1 MLQEL
6 VTLMLGNKYK
16 TGLCPCTCWWLRRHL
31 RKTCRFFSF
40 SEIRLLNSGVMPC
53 VLKQRHADWILTVQ
67 SNTRHTH
74 GQLLM
79 PVHQLWMLLPVK
91 ALCVG
96 ELVAY
101 ISFLEHKVQK
111 QAPASLNFLHQL
123 PKGLLS
129 FPSHLFY
136 PCPAPFIFM
145 NLLSILLSFGVM
157 SLYSGIYA
165 RQSDRE
171 KSVFEAHFPKT
182 RPNLLLIG

>member
-1 MLQEL
+1 MYLL
-6 VTLMLGNKYK
+6 VASSTFKENM
-16 TGLCPCTCWWLRRHL
+16 P
-31 RKTCRFFSF
+31 FFQLF
-40 SEIRLLNSGVMPC
+40 RNTVRLLNSGVMPC

-96 ELVAY
+96 ELASCIGY

-129 FPSHLFY
+129 FPYLFY
-136 PCPAPFIFM
+136 PCPVPFIFQSFI
-145 NLLSILLSFGVM
+145 NQESIFPRIHELALHPTLLSCGVSLLGHLRQAERQRKVGV
-157 SLYSGIYA
+157 
-165 RQSDRE
+165 
-171 KSVFEAHFPKT
+171 
-182 RPNLLLIG
+182 

>member
-1 MLQEL
+1 MYLL
-6 VTLMLGNKYK
+6 VASSTFKENM
-16 TGLCPCTCWWLRRHL
+16 PFF
-31 RKTCRFFSF
+31 FFSF

-79 PVHQLWMLLPVK
+79 PVHQLWMLLTTT
-91 ALCVG
+91 LCVG

-101 ISFLEHKVQK
+101 ISFLEHNIQK
-111 QAPASLNFLHQL
+111 QAPASLHSLHQL

-171 KSVFEAHFPKT
+171 KSVFEAHFPP
-182 RPNLLLIG
+182 RPAPIYF

>member
-1 MLQEL
+1 
-6 VTLMLGNKYK
+6 
-16 TGLCPCTCWWLRRHL
+16 
-31 RKTCRFFSF
+31 
-40 SEIRLLNSGVMPC
+40 
-53 VLKQRHADWILTVQ
+53 
-67 SNTRHTH
+67 
-74 GQLLM
+74 M

-91 ALCVG
+91 ALCFG
-96 ELVAY
+96 ELVAYRY

-111 QAPASLNFLHQL
+111 QPPASLNFLHQL

-136 PCPAPFIFM
+136 PCPAPFIFI
-145 NLLSILLSFGVM
+145 NLLFILLSFGVM

-182 RPNLLLIG
+182 R

>member
-1 MLQEL
+1 
-6 VTLMLGNKYK
+6 
-16 TGLCPCTCWWLRRHL
+16 
-31 RKTCRFFSF
+31 
-40 SEIRLLNSGVMPC
+40 
-53 VLKQRHADWILTVQ
+53 
-67 SNTRHTH
+67 
-74 GQLLM
+74 M

-91 ALCVG
+91 AMCVG

-129 FPSHLFY
+129 FPSHIFY

>member
-1 MLQEL
+1 
-6 VTLMLGNKYK
+6 
-16 TGLCPCTCWWLRRHL
+16 
-31 RKTCRFFSF
+31 
-40 SEIRLLNSGVMPC
+40 MPC

-67 SNTRHTH
+67 SNTHHTH

-101 ISFLEHKVQK
+101 ISFLQHKVQK

-129 FPSHLFY
+129 FPISSIHDQRHLFFN
-136 PCPAPFIFM
+136 PLSTRRASSPGFM
-145 NLLSILLSFGVM
+145 NLLSILLSFGDI

-165 RQSDRE
+165 AQAERQR
-171 KSVFEAHFPKT
+171 KV
-182 RPNLLLIG
+182 GV

>member
-1 MLQEL
+1 
-6 VTLMLGNKYK
+6 
-16 TGLCPCTCWWLRRHL
+16 
-31 RKTCRFFSF
+31 
-40 SEIRLLNSGVMPC
+40 
-53 VLKQRHADWILTVQ
+53 
-67 SNTRHTH
+67 
-74 GQLLM
+74 
-79 PVHQLWMLLPVK
+79 MLLPVK

-96 ELVAY
+96 ELASCIGY

-136 PCPAPFIFM
+136 PCPAPFTFM

-157 SLYSGIYA
+157 SLYSGSYA

-171 KSVFEAHFPKT
+171 KSEAHFPKT

>member
-1 MLQEL
+1 
-6 VTLMLGNKYK
+6 
-16 TGLCPCTCWWLRRHL
+16 
-31 RKTCRFFSF
+31 
-40 SEIRLLNSGVMPC
+40 
-53 VLKQRHADWILTVQ
+53 
-67 SNTRHTH
+67 
-74 GQLLM
+74 M

-145 NLLSILLSFGVM
+145 NLLSILLSFGVV

-171 KSVFEAHFPKT
+171 KSVFEAHFPP
-182 RPNLLLIG
+182 RPAPIYFWLANNVILRAGELCSFHFIGRRTHKLESDGDDIETCLKKKKINKIFFFAAKRRTPEIRHGAGIL